1 MSVAVNVTSEDF
13 SEVVLKSTVPVLV
26 DFWAPWCGPCKA
38 IAPIIE
44 ELAVDHDGK
53 LLLAKVNVDDYSS
66 IASDYGV
73 RGIPTLILF
82 NNGEVLGSMVG
93 ASTKE
98 KIEDFLEQHI
108 D

>member
-13 SEVVLKSTVPVLV
+13 SELVLKSGVPVLV

-38 IAPIIE
+38 ISPIIE
-44 ELAVDHDGK
+44 ELAADHKGK
-53 LLLAKVNVDDYSS
+53 LLLAKVNVDDHSS

-98 KIEDFLEQHI
+98 KIEDFLEQHT

>member
-1 MSVAVNVTSEDF
+1 M
-13 SEVVLKSTVPVLV
+13 VLKSGVPVLV

-38 IAPIIE
+38 ISPIIE
-44 ELAVDHDGK
+44 ELAADHKGK
-53 LLLAKVNVDDYSS
+53 LLLAKVNVDDHSS

-98 KIEDFLEQHI
+98 KIEDTYVSISKDYKNCVFSNNWSKK
-108 D
+108 

>member
-13 SEVVLKSTVPVLV
+13 SEVVLNSGVPVLV

-38 IAPIIE
+38 ISPIIE
-44 ELAVDHDGK
+44 ELAADHDGK
-53 LLLAKVNVDDYSS
+53 LLLAKVNVDDHSS

>member
-98 KIEDFLEQHI
+98 KIEDFLDQHI

>member
-13 SEVVLKSTVPVLV
+13 SELVLNSDVPVLV

-38 IAPIIE
+38 ISPIIE
-44 ELAVDHDGK
+44 ELAADHKGK
-53 LLLAKVNVDDYSS
+53 LLLAKVNVDDHSS

-98 KIEDFLEQHI
+98 KIEDFLEQHT